1 MDKLVG
7 KLVAE
12 LEALQLRDK
21 TLIVFMGDNGTGKAQ
36 DAKSTI
42 GGRNVSGAK
51 GSMLECGGLV
61 PMIANWPG
69 RVPAGKVSADLIDS
83 TDLLPTFAELIGGKL
98 PENRVLD
105 GHSFARRLRGEP
117 GPQRPWIYNQLAA
130 MWYVREAGW
139 KLNEKGELFD
149 MSGAPFVEKRVEE
162 SDDST
167 ASKAARQRL
176 TAVLAQLNP
185 AGGIPDTGDG
195 TGRHANRNRSRKAG
209 NE

>member
-1 MDKLVG
+1 
-7 KLVAE
+7 
-12 LEALQLRDK
+12 
-21 TLIVFMGDNGTGKAQ
+21 
-36 DAKSTI
+36 
-42 GGRNVSGAK
+42 
-51 GSMLECGGLV
+51 
-61 PMIANWPG
+61 
-69 RVPAGKVSADLIDS
+69 
-83 TDLLPTFAELIGGKL
+83 
-98 PENRVLD
+98 
-105 GHSFARRLRGEP
+105 
-117 GPQRPWIYNQLAA
+117 

-167 ASKAARQRL
+167 ASTAARQRL